1 MRRITLTLMTVALLP
16 IITLAQT
23 STTTAQR
30 QAQTTQLTQLED
42 DIELQEELA
51 QDMRDSITILN
62 GQIDVLKARLDSLN
76 AVVKDVKD
84 QISAFEK
91 LRKEQEKGIKAAN
104 KTRQETVD
112 ARDNLVYQMDVL
124 PVLQEQYDKLE
135 VEQALSKFD
144 GMETKDVL
152 KRKDMVE
159 NYGKYSLEVRNLLE
173 KYKSKFE
180 QTRWATQGTESDLY
194 KEFQKAFKK
203 LGYYKTYEKGV
214 KNAST
219 PTIPYLDQVMSEIQ
233 LIQRSGFNSQYQYNK
248 VLNMLY

>member
-1 MRRITLTLMTVALLP
+1 MRRIIITLMAAVLLP
-16 IITLAQT
+16 AITLAQT
-23 STTTAQR
+23 STTTQNNAQS
-30 QAQTTQLTQLED
+30 QQLTQLED
-42 DIELQEELA
+42 EIDLQEELT

-62 GQIDVLKARLDSLN
+62 GKIDILKIRLDSLN
-76 AVVKDVKD
+76 SVVKDVKD
-84 QISAFEK
+84 QISALEK

-112 ARDNLVYQMDVL
+112 SRDNLIYQMDIL
-124 PVLQEQYDKLE
+124 PVLQNQYDKLK
-135 VEQALSKFD
+135 VEQALTKFD

-152 KRKDMVE
+152 KRKEMVE
-159 NYGKYSLEVRNLLE
+159 NYGKYSLEIRNLLE

-180 QTRWATQGTESDLY
+180 QTRWATQGTDSDLY

-203 LGYYKTYEKGV
+203 LGYYKTFEKGA

-219 PTIPYLDQVMSEIQ
+219 PTIPYLDQIMSEIQ

>member
-1 MRRITLTLMTVALLP
+1 MRRIIITLMAAALLP
-16 IITLAQT
+16 AITLAQT
-23 STTTAQR
+23 STTVQKN
-30 QAQTTQLTQLED
+30 AQTQQLTQLED

-76 AVVKDVKD
+76 AVIKDVKD
-84 QISAFEK
+84 QVNTLEK
-91 LRKEQEKGIKAAN
+91 LKKEQEKGIKQAN
-104 KTRQETVD
+104 KTRQETVEN
-112 ARDNLVYQMDVL
+112 RDNLIYQMDIL
-124 PVLQEQYDKLE
+124 PVLQEPYDKLD
-135 VEQALSKFD
+135 VEQILAKFD

-152 KRKDMVE
+152 KRKEMVE

-180 QTRWATQGTESDLY
+180 QTRWATQGSESELY

-203 LGYYKTYEKGV
+203 LGYYKTFEKGV

-219 PTIPYLDQVMSEIQ
+219 PTIPYLDKVMSEIQ
-233 LIQRSGFNSQYQYNK
+233 LIQRQGFNSQYQYDK

>member
-1 MRRITLTLMTVALLP
+1 MRRISLTIMAIALLP
-16 IITLAQT
+16 VITLAQT
-23 STTTAQR
+23 STTTAQ
-30 QAQTTQLTQLED
+30 QAQQLIQLND

-84 QISAFEK
+84 QVSTLEK
-91 LRKEQEKGIKAAN
+91 LRKEQEKGIKQAN

-112 ARDNLVYQMDVL
+112 SRDNLIYQMDVL
-124 PVLQEQYDKLE
+124 PVLQQQYDKLE

-159 NYGKYSLEVRNLLE
+159 NYGKYSLEIRNLLE

-180 QTRWATQGTESDLY
+180 QTRWATQGTDSELY

-203 LGYYKTYEKGV
+203 LGYHKTYEKGV
-214 KNAST
+214 KSAST

-233 LIQRSGFNSQYQYNK
+233 MIQHSGFNSQYQYNK

>member
-1 MRRITLTLMTVALLP
+1 MRRITFTLMAAVLLP
-16 IITLAQT
+16 AIALAQT
-23 STTTAQR
+23 STTAQNN
-30 QAQTTQLTQLED
+30 AQSQQLTQLED
-42 DIELQEELA
+42 EIDLQEELT

-62 GQIDVLKARLDSLN
+62 GKIDILKTRLDSLN
-76 AVVKDVKD
+76 SVVKDVKD
-84 QISAFEK
+84 QISALEK

-112 ARDNLVYQMDVL
+112 SRDNLIYQMDIL
-124 PVLQEQYDKLE
+124 PVLQNQYDKLK
-135 VEQALSKFD
+135 VEQALTKFD

-152 KRKDMVE
+152 KRKEMVE
-159 NYGKYSLEVRNLLE
+159 NYGKYSLEIRNLLE

-180 QTRWATQGTESDLY
+180 QTRWATQGTDSDLY

-203 LGYYKTYEKGV
+203 LGYYKTFEKGA

-219 PTIPYLDQVMSEIQ
+219 PTIPYLDQIMSEIQ

>member
-1 MRRITLTLMTVALLP
+1 MRRIIITLMAAVLLP
-16 IITLAQT
+16 AIALAQT
-23 STTTAQR
+23 STTAQNN
-30 QAQTTQLTQLED
+30 AQSQQLTQLED
-42 DIELQEELA
+42 EIDLQEELT

-62 GQIDVLKARLDSLN
+62 GKIDILKIRLDSLN
-76 AVVKDVKD
+76 SVVKDVKD
-84 QISAFEK
+84 QISALEK

-112 ARDNLVYQMDVL
+112 SRDNLIYQMDIL
-124 PVLQEQYDKLE
+124 PVLQNQYDKLK
-135 VEQALSKFD
+135 VEQALTKFD

-152 KRKDMVE
+152 KRKEMVE
-159 NYGKYSLEVRNLLE
+159 NYGKYSLEIRNLLE

-180 QTRWATQGTESDLY
+180 QTRWATQGTDSDLY

-203 LGYYKTYEKGV
+203 LGYYKTFEKGA

-219 PTIPYLDQVMSEIQ
+219 PTIPYLDQIMSEIQ

>member
-1 MRRITLTLMTVALLP
+1 MRRIIITLMAAVLLP
-16 IITLAQT
+16 AIALAQT
-23 STTTAQR
+23 STTAQNN
-30 QAQTTQLTQLED
+30 AQSQQLTQLED
-42 DIELQEELA
+42 EIDLQEELT

-62 GQIDVLKARLDSLN
+62 GKIDILKIRLDSLN
-76 AVVKDVKD
+76 SVVKDVKD
-84 QISAFEK
+84 QISALEK

-112 ARDNLVYQMDVL
+112 SRDNLIYQMDIL
-124 PVLQEQYDKLE
+124 PVLQNQYDKLK
-135 VEQALSKFD
+135 VEQALTKFD
-144 GMETKDVL
+144 GIETKDVL
-152 KRKDMVE
+152 KRKEMVE
-159 NYGKYSLEVRNLLE
+159 NYGKYSLEIRNLLE

-180 QTRWATQGTESDLY
+180 QTRWATQGTDSDLY

-203 LGYYKTYEKGV
+203 LGYYKTFEKGA

-219 PTIPYLDQVMSEIQ
+219 PTIPYLDQIMSEIQ

>member
-1 MRRITLTLMTVALLP
+1 MRRFTLTLMAMALVP
-16 IITLAQT
+16 AITLAQT
-23 STTTAQR
+23 STTTTQQ
-30 QAQTTQLTQLED
+30 QAQLTQLED

-62 GQIDVLKARLDSLN
+62 GKIDVLKARLDSLN
-76 AVVKDVKD
+76 SVVKDVKD
-84 QISAFEK
+84 QISGLEK
-91 LRKEQEKGIKAAN
+91 LRKEQEKGIKQAN
-104 KTRQETVD
+104 KTRQETFD
-112 ARDNLVYQMDVL
+112 TRDNLIYQMDIL
-124 PVLQEQYDKLE
+124 PVLQEPYDKLE
-135 VEQALSKFD
+135 VEQILAKFD

-152 KRKDMVE
+152 KRKEMVE

-180 QTRWATQGTESDLY
+180 QTRWTTQGTDSELY
-194 KEFQKAFKK
+194 KDFQKAFKK

-219 PTIPYLDQVMSEIQ
+219 PTIPYLDKVMSEIQ
-233 LIQRSGFNSQYQYNK
+233 MIQRSGFNSQYQYDK

>member
-1 MRRITLTLMTVALLP
+1 MRRIIITLMAAVLLP
-16 IITLAQT
+16 AITLAQT
-23 STTTAQR
+23 STTTQNNAQS
-30 QAQTTQLTQLED
+30 QQLTQLED
-42 DIELQEELA
+42 EIDLQEELT

-62 GQIDVLKARLDSLN
+62 GKIDILKIRLDSLN
-76 AVVKDVKD
+76 SVVKVVKD
-84 QISAFEK
+84 QISALEK

-104 KTRQETVD
+104 KTRLETVD
-112 ARDNLVYQMDVL
+112 SRDNLIYQMDIL
-124 PVLQEQYDKLE
+124 PVLQNQYDKLK
-135 VEQALSKFD
+135 VEQALTKFD

-152 KRKDMVE
+152 KRKEMVE
-159 NYGKYSLEVRNLLE
+159 NYGKYSLEIRNLLE

-180 QTRWATQGTESDLY
+180 QTRWATQGTDSDLY

-203 LGYYKTYEKGV
+203 LGYHKTFEKGA

-219 PTIPYLDQVMSEIQ
+219 PTIPYLDQIMSEIQ

>member
-1 MRRITLTLMTVALLP
+1 
-16 IITLAQT
+16 
-23 STTTAQR
+23 
-30 QAQTTQLTQLED
+30 
-42 DIELQEELA
+42 
-51 QDMRDSITILN
+51 MRDSITILN
-62 GQIDVLKARLDSLN
+62 GKIDILKIRLDSLN
-76 AVVKDVKD
+76 SVVKDVKD
-84 QISAFEK
+84 QISALEK

-112 ARDNLVYQMDVL
+112 SRDNLIYQMDIL
-124 PVLQEQYDKLE
+124 PVLQNQYDKLK
-135 VEQALSKFD
+135 VEQALTKFD

-152 KRKDMVE
+152 KRKEMVE
-159 NYGKYSLEVRNLLE
+159 NYGKYSLEIRNLLE

-180 QTRWATQGTESDLY
+180 QTRWATQGTDSDLY

-203 LGYYKTYEKGV
+203 LGYYKTFEKGA

-219 PTIPYLDQVMSEIQ
+219 PTIPYLDQIMSEIQ

>member
-1 MRRITLTLMTVALLP
+1 MRRITFTLMAAVLLP
-16 IITLAQT
+16 AIALAQT
-23 STTTAQR
+23 STTAQNN
-30 QAQTTQLTQLED
+30 AQSQQLTQLED
-42 DIELQEELA
+42 EIDLQEELT

-62 GQIDVLKARLDSLN
+62 GKIDILKIRLDSLN
-76 AVVKDVKD
+76 SVVKDVKD
-84 QISAFEK
+84 QISALEK

-112 ARDNLVYQMDVL
+112 SRDNLIYQMDIL
-124 PVLQEQYDKLE
+124 PVLQNQYDKLK
-135 VEQALSKFD
+135 VEQALTKFD

-152 KRKDMVE
+152 KRKEMVE
-159 NYGKYSLEVRNLLE
+159 NYGKYSLEIRNLLE

-180 QTRWATQGTESDLY
+180 QTRWATQGTDSDLY

-203 LGYYKTYEKGV
+203 LGYYKTFEKGA

-219 PTIPYLDQVMSEIQ
+219 PTIPYLDQIMSEIQ

>member
-1 MRRITLTLMTVALLP
+1 MRRIIITLMAAVLLP
-16 IITLAQT
+16 AITLAQT
-23 STTTAQR
+23 STTTQNNAQS
-30 QAQTTQLTQLED
+30 QQLTQLED
-42 DIELQEELA
+42 EIDLQEELT

-62 GQIDVLKARLDSLN
+62 GKIDILKTRLDSLN
-76 AVVKDVKD
+76 SAVKDVKD
-84 QISAFEK
+84 QISALEK

-112 ARDNLVYQMDVL
+112 SRDNLIYQMDIL
-124 PVLQEQYDKLE
+124 PVLQNQYDKLK
-135 VEQALSKFD
+135 VEQALTKFD

-152 KRKDMVE
+152 KRKEMVE
-159 NYGKYSLEVRNLLE
+159 NYGKYSLEIRNLLE

-180 QTRWATQGTESDLY
+180 QTRWATQGTDSDLY

-203 LGYYKTYEKGV
+203 LGYYKTFEKGA

-219 PTIPYLDQVMSEIQ
+219 PTIPYLDQIMSEIQ

>member
-1 MRRITLTLMTVALLP
+1 MKHFTLILMAMALVP
-16 IITLAQT
+16 AITLAQT
-23 STTTAQR
+23 STTATQQQ
-30 QAQTTQLTQLED
+30 QAQQLTQLED

-62 GQIDVLKARLDSLN
+62 GKIDALKARLDSLN
-76 AVVKDVKD
+76 SIVKDVKD
-84 QISAFEK
+84 QISGLEK
-91 LRKEQEKGIKAAN
+91 LKKEQEKGIKTAN

-112 ARDNLVYQMDVL
+112 TRDNLIYQMDIL
-124 PVLQEQYDKLE
+124 PVLQEPYDKLD
-135 VEQALSKFD
+135 VEQVLAKFD

-152 KRKDMVE
+152 KRKDMVA
-159 NYGKYSLEVRNLLE
+159 NYGKYSLEIRNLLE

-180 QTRWATQGTESDLY
+180 QTRWATQGTESELY

-219 PTIPYLDQVMSEIQ
+219 PTIPYLDTVMSEIQ
-233 LIQRSGFNSQYQYNK
+233 MIQRSGFNSQYQYDK

>member
-1 MRRITLTLMTVALLP
+1 MRRITFTLMAAVLLP
-16 IITLAQT
+16 AIALAQT
-23 STTTAQR
+23 STTAQYN
-30 QAQTTQLTQLED
+30 AQSQQLTQLED
-42 DIELQEELA
+42 EIDLQEELT

-62 GQIDVLKARLDSLN
+62 GKIDILKIRLDSLN
-76 AVVKDVKD
+76 SVVKDVKD
-84 QISAFEK
+84 QISALEK

-112 ARDNLVYQMDVL
+112 SRDNLIYQMDIL
-124 PVLQEQYDKLE
+124 PVLQNQYDKLK
-135 VEQALSKFD
+135 VEQALTKFD

-152 KRKDMVE
+152 KRKEMVE
-159 NYGKYSLEVRNLLE
+159 NYGKYSLEIRNLLE

-180 QTRWATQGTESDLY
+180 QTRWATQGTDSDLY

-203 LGYYKTYEKGV
+203 LGYYKTFEKGA

-219 PTIPYLDQVMSEIQ
+219 PTIPYLDQIMSEIQ

>member
-1 MRRITLTLMTVALLP
+1 MRRIIITLMAAVLLP
-16 IITLAQT
+16 AIALAQT
-23 STTTAQR
+23 STTAQNN
-30 QAQTTQLTQLED
+30 AQSQQLTQLED
-42 DIELQEELA
+42 EIDLQEELT

-62 GQIDVLKARLDSLN
+62 GKIDILKTRLDSLN
-76 AVVKDVKD
+76 SVVKDVKD
-84 QISAFEK
+84 QISALEK

-112 ARDNLVYQMDVL
+112 SRDNLIYQMDIL
-124 PVLQEQYDKLE
+124 PVLQNQYDKLK
-135 VEQALSKFD
+135 VEQALTKFD

-152 KRKDMVE
+152 KRKEMVE
-159 NYGKYSLEVRNLLE
+159 NYGKYSLEIRNLLE

-180 QTRWATQGTESDLY
+180 QTRWATQGTDSDLY

-203 LGYYKTYEKGV
+203 LGYYKTFEKGA

-219 PTIPYLDQVMSEIQ
+219 PTIPYLDQIMSEIQ

>member
-1 MRRITLTLMTVALLP
+1 MRRIIITLMPAVLLP
-16 IITLAQT
+16 AITLAQT
-23 STTTAQR
+23 STTTQNNAQS
-30 QAQTTQLTQLED
+30 QQLTQLED
-42 DIELQEELA
+42 EIDLQEELT

-62 GQIDVLKARLDSLN
+62 GKIDILKIRLDSLN
-76 AVVKDVKD
+76 SVVKDVKD
-84 QISAFEK
+84 QISALEK

-112 ARDNLVYQMDVL
+112 SRDNLIYQMDIL
-124 PVLQEQYDKLE
+124 PVLQNQYDKLK
-135 VEQALSKFD
+135 VEQALTKFD

-152 KRKDMVE
+152 KRKEMVE
-159 NYGKYSLEVRNLLE
+159 NYGKYSLEIRNLLE

-180 QTRWATQGTESDLY
+180 QTRWATQGTDSDLY

-203 LGYYKTYEKGV
+203 LGYYKTFEKGA

-219 PTIPYLDQVMSEIQ
+219 PTIPYLDQIMSEIQ

>member
-1 MRRITLTLMTVALLP
+1 MRRFTLTLMAMALVP
-16 IITLAQT
+16 AITLAQT
-23 STTTAQR
+23 STTTTQQ
-30 QAQTTQLTQLED
+30 QAQLTQLED

-62 GQIDVLKARLDSLN
+62 GKIDVLKARLDSLN
-76 AVVKDVKD
+76 SVVKDVKD
-84 QISAFEK
+84 QISGLEK
-91 LRKEQEKGIKAAN
+91 LRKEQEKGIKQAN
-104 KTRQETVD
+104 KTRQETFD
-112 ARDNLVYQMDVL
+112 TRDNLIYQMDIL
-124 PVLQEQYDKLE
+124 PVLQEPYDKLE
-135 VEQALSKFD
+135 VEQILAKFD

-152 KRKDMVE
+152 KRKEMVE

-180 QTRWATQGTESDLY
+180 QTRWATQGTDSELY
-194 KEFQKAFKK
+194 KDFQKAFKK

-219 PTIPYLDQVMSEIQ
+219 PTIPYLDKVMSEIQ
-233 LIQRSGFNSQYQYNK
+233 MIQRSGFNSQYQYDK

>member
-1 MRRITLTLMTVALLP
+1 MRRIIITLMAAVLLP
-16 IITLAQT
+16 AIALAQT
-23 STTTAQR
+23 STTAQND
-30 QAQTTQLTQLED
+30 AQSQQLTQLED
-42 DIELQEELA
+42 EIDLQEELT

-62 GQIDVLKARLDSLN
+62 GKIDILKTRLDSLN
-76 AVVKDVKD
+76 SVVKDVKD
-84 QISAFEK
+84 QISALEK

-112 ARDNLVYQMDVL
+112 SRDNLIYQMDIL
-124 PVLQEQYDKLE
+124 PVLQNQYDKLK
-135 VEQALSKFD
+135 VEQALTKFD

-152 KRKDMVE
+152 KRKEMVE
-159 NYGKYSLEVRNLLE
+159 NYGKYSLEIRNLLE

-180 QTRWATQGTESDLY
+180 QTRWATQGTDSDLY

-203 LGYYKTYEKGV
+203 LGYYKTFEKGA

-219 PTIPYLDQVMSEIQ
+219 PTIPYLDQIMSEIQ